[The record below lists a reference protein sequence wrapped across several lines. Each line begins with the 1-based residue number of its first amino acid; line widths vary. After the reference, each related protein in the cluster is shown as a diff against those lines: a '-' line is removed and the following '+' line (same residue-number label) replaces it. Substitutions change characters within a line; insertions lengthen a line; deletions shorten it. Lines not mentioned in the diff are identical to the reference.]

1 MKITMVLN
9 KIDVDNT
16 ILDYIERRFTFV
28 FGRTRYAIQK
38 ATVTL
43 SDVNEPK
50 GAADKQCRILIQ
62 PEGLPKIVVTE
73 QQRSLQAAIDRC
85 LARVNQSLTRSLAKK
100 RDLLR
105 DEQFR
110 VTQTP
115 LDLQGQMISGLESKH

>member
-1 MKITMVLN
+1 MKITMVLK

-16 ILDYIERRFTFV
+16 VLDYIERRFTFV

-38 ATVTL
+38 TTVTL
-43 SDVNEPK
+43 SGIDDPK
-50 GAADKQCRILIQ
+50 SVAEKQCRIVIQ

-73 QQRSLQAAIDRC
+73 QQESWQAAIDHC
-85 LARVNQSLTRSLAKK
+85 LARANQVLTHSLAKK